1 MWLFRTLLMGVL
13 WGAMAAHAKAAGAP
27 DQAEQVLRA
36 WITAFNNADREALTA
51 FRAQYQMR
59 PDAQGDLEFRADTGG
74 LQVLDVT
81 ESTPDKAQLL
91 VLPRANDRTMLVTA
105 TLDPVK
111 QSAAFQFEGA
121 ETPARFKPKRMETA
135 AVLAEAKQRLDA
147 LVASDALAGTF
158 LAATKGT
165 VQMEWHGG
173 LADRENATPVR
184 LDTQFRLASVNKMF
198 TAVAI
203 LQLQESGKLSL
214 DDAVATYLP
223 DYPAPQHLR
232 GVTLRQLLSHTSGL
246 GDIFGEKADA
256 HAGSLKTLRDYW
268 AVFADEPPAFTP
280 GSKDQYSN
288 YGFILLGTVIEA
300 VSGQSYYD
308 YVEAHIF
315 RVAGMTA
322 TGSAPESS
330 QVPGLAK
337 AYTKVD
343 GQWRHETASL
353 PWRGTSAGGG
363 YSTVGD
369 LLKFGEALRSGTLVA
384 PATLAAATSPQNH
397 KAWYGYGFMVR
408 GQGKERV
415 YGHEGGA
422 QGANAVFY
430 ILPEQGVVLVGLANV
445 DPDAMGNVVN
455 YVANRL
461 PL

>member
-1 MWLFRTLLMGVL
+1 
-13 WGAMAAHAKAAGAP
+13 
-27 DQAEQVLRA
+27 
-36 WITAFNNADREALTA
+36 
-51 FRAQYQMR
+51 
-59 PDAQGDLEFRADTGG
+59 
-74 LQVLDVT
+74 
-81 ESTPDKAQLL
+81 
-91 VLPRANDRTMLVTA
+91 
-105 TLDPVK
+105 
-111 QSAAFQFEGA
+111 
-121 ETPARFKPKRMETA
+121 
-135 AVLAEAKQRLDA
+135 
-147 LVASDALAGTF
+147 
-158 LAATKGT
+158 
-165 VQMEWHGG
+165 MEWHGG
-173 LADRENATPVR
+173 LADRENALPVR

-256 HAGSLKTLRDYW
+256 HAGSLKTLGDYW

-330 QVPGLAK
+330 RVPGLAK

-369 LLKFGEALRSGTLVA
+369 LLKFGEALRSGTLVS

-445 DPDAMGNVVN
+445 DPDAMGNMVN